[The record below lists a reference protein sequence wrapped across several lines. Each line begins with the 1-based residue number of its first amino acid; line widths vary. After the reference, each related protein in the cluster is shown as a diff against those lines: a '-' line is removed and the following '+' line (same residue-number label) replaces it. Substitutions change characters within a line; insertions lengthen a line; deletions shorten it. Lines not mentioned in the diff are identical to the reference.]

1 MSGILEERDH
11 NIDNDAYEDSS
22 QSLAALCITL
32 EFLGAAGSPQSRAGP
47 TYTHQCFPG
56 EYIRGYE
63 PRNLA
68 AARHQ
73 QQQLL
78 EATHVLEILVRI
90 APCARSCQVTM
101 TATRKKRERERRT
114 NPRQQRPRR
123 ESQEDKKDDDD
134 EEDDSSSSS
143 SWKSDSESDQDSK
156 DSDDNEQQNLGAT
169 TTRHR
174 RMPLEEI
181 RDCLARALPPILE
194 VPQKRWTRPIGRVV
208 QEYDNFRLTICSG
221 LQAADYHAR
230 VQNLAMF
237 FIETADPVRVQDDTK
252 GYWKVL
258 YLFHQY
264 TPGAWALAG
273 YITLFHFTNPFL
285 HGGSVIMRICQA
297 LVLPPY
303 QGQGH
308 GRRMLHAVHDLAHD
322 DDDDDDVAQVN
333 VEDPAPA
340 FCALRNRVD
349 YERFVAAKPSLW
361 FPTGQ
366 ATLSDDVAQAAARRA
381 KITVRQVHLV
391 HEMHAWH
398 QLQQQPGNEQPV
410 RLAIKKRLNVELR
423 DELAAERTT
432 AERQAALQRAYERV
446 VRDYQRILQAV
457 HGQDTT

>member
-1 MSGILEERDH
+1 MSRILDERDH
-11 NIDNDAYEDSS
+11 DIDNDAYEDSS

-32 EFLGAAGSPQSRAGP
+32 EFLGAAGSPRSRAGP

-68 AARHQ
+68 AVRQ
-73 QQQLL
+73 QPQQQLL

-90 APCARSCQVTM
+90 APCARSCQVIM

-114 NPRQQRPRR
+114 QPRLQRPRR
-123 ESQEDKKDDDD
+123 LEEDKKDDDD
-134 EEDDSSSSS
+134 DEDDSSSSS
-143 SWKSDSESDQDSK
+143 SWKSDSENDQ
-156 DSDDNEQQNLGAT
+156 DSDDNEPQNLSAT

-174 RMPLEEI
+174 RMPLDEV
-181 RDCLARALPPILE
+181 RDCLARALPPIQE
-194 VPQKRWTRPIGRVV
+194 FPQKRWTRPIGRVV
-208 QEYDNFRLTICSG
+208 QEYGAFRLTICTG
-221 LQAADYHAR
+221 AQAADYHAR
-230 VQNLAMF
+230 VQNLATF
-237 FIETADPVRVQDDTK
+237 FIETADPVRVQDETK

-264 TPGAWALAG
+264 RAGTWALAG

-322 DDDDDDVAQVN
+322 DVAQVN

-349 YERFVAAKPSLW
+349 YERFVAAKPPW

-391 HEMHAWH
+391 HEMHAWR
-398 QLQQQPGNEQPV
+398 QLQPGNEQPV

-423 DELAAERTT
+423 DDLTAERTT

-457 HGQDTT
+457 HGQDDTS